1 MLQTTSASTEIW
13 LDLATCPAW
22 KLDML
27 SLLMLKRLERH
38 WKKIAV
44 VAVVLIAM
52 IVEALVLT
60 ADHWW
65 KKLAEARVTYKGQ
78 PSSSSRVYLSHDDDL
93 LIFLAEEGEGS
104 LYIVYP
110 GNNLVGMPSR
120 PDFYFFP
127 GYAYCRNV
135 PPLIALMQS
144 AKIEVDPQL
153 IIQAHLIEFNSFE
166 KARVRVTW

>member
-1 MLQTTSASTEIW
+1 MGTVTFSIMLNG
-13 LDLATCPAW
+13 L
-22 KLDML
+22 
-27 SLLMLKRLERH
+27 RRH
-38 WKKIAV
+38 WKKV
-44 VAVVLIAM
+44 TLVAGVVLAL

-65 KKLAEARVTYKGQ
+65 KKLGEARLTYNGRL
-78 PSSSSRVYLSHDDDL
+78 SSSSRVYLSSDDDL

-110 GNNLVGMPSR
+110 GNKLVGMPNR

-153 IIQAHLIEFNSFE
+153 IIQEHLIEFNSFE